1 MANRAKRTL
10 LSTEKQRTEQQYLQ
24 LFQESDRRHHELKI
38 IRDAQQAENRR
49 YRRLVKRGL
58 PDWVITN
65 PVAMKL
71 IDNVDHYRHNM
82 RRTLKSYPWHI
93 HIHLGDLEVELP
105 RFLFEKYLLPKF
117 FQLVWGENDQL
128 AMSWYVHL
136 GVGGSFRTSPN
147 LPFKVNRKIAHQF
160 IQAPDLGS
168 VLKSLLYALVIGHGG
183 SFALAKE
190 FVEAELDLTAQRMP
204 FWVEVIQWF
213 NIHKS
218 RSCFEIK
225 GIIRYL
231 QARKFNQS
239 AVYEID
245 ECGEYSVKQLDPD
258 FSIVGQR
265 YDTISSLA
273 TSFHWSQNI
282 VVDFSRN
289 TIIRQVGGFTCTTG
303 GGQKPLVT
311 YRIRPLTT
319 VEEVQEEG
327 RKMNHCVAGR
337 IALIALNETSIW
349 SLTKQIDGK
358 RPGRMLTI
366 ELGGEWGIYQ
376 MLGICNRAATGT
388 EELLVGLWCRQQGL
402 PA

>member
-10 LSTEKQRTEQQYLQ
+10 LSLEKERAEQQYHQ
-24 LFQESDRRHHELKI
+24 LFQESDRRHHEQKI
-38 IRDAQQAENRR
+38 IRDAQRVENRK

-65 PVAMKL
+65 PVAMRL
-71 IDNVDHYRHNM
+71 IDNVDRYRHNM
-82 RRTLKSYPWHI
+82 RRTLKSYPWHF

-105 RFLFEKYLLPKF
+105 GFLFEKYPLPEF
-117 FQLVWGENDQL
+117 FHSVWGKNDQL
-128 AMSWYVHL
+128 AMCWYVHL
-136 GVGGSFRTSPN
+136 GVGGSVRTAPQ

-160 IQAPDLGS
+160 IHAPDLGS
-168 VLKSLLYALVIGHGG
+168 VLKSLLYAWVIGTGG
-183 SFALAKE
+183 AVTLARE
-190 FVEAELDLTAQRMP
+190 FVEVELELTIQRMP

-218 RSCFEIK
+218 SSSFEIK
-225 GIIRYL
+225 EIIRYL

-239 AVYEID
+239 EVFEFDKY
-245 ECGEYSVKQLDPD
+245 GEYSVKQPDPD
-258 FSIVGQR
+258 FSIVGCR
-265 YDTISSLA
+265 YDTILSLA
-273 TSFHWSQNI
+273 SSFRWSQNI

-289 TIIRQVGGFTCTTG
+289 TIIRQVGSFTCTTG

-319 VEEVQEEG
+319 VEEVEEEG

-337 IALIALNETSIW
+337 IPLIALNETSIW

-358 RPGRMLTI
+358 RPRRMLTI
-366 ELGGEWGIYQ
+366 ELRGEWGIYQ

-388 EELLVGLWCRQQGL
+388 EELLVGLWTRQQGL
-402 PA
+402 PQ